1 MIDWDHYEKI
11 AKKMTIAELHHAIL
25 DCRKAALAMKDHN
38 PEREGFYD
46 DQASI
51 YSKEMRTRQ

>member
-46 DQASI
+46 DQALIS
-51 YSKEMRTRQ
+51 